1 MSQQPHVLII
11 GAGAIGSFYGAILK
25 RSGCTVSAVVRSEYE
40 AIRDGGFQFESPLG
54 DISWRPDHLYRDGD
68 QADSQPDYVIL
79 ATKVLPNSDRAA
91 LIRPWLGED
100 TGIVLIQN
108 GLDIE
113 RELAEAFPNN
123 PIISC
128 LAFIAVSRVAP
139 GQIKHN
145 AYGRLVMGRFPE
157 GIDEHCSRL
166 RDLFVE
172 GGIDIKLTEQ
182 VVGERWLKCVWNTP
196 FNPLSVLAN
205 GADTYTILDTPG
217 GEQLIRDLMAEVM
230 AVAEADGHPL
240 PSHLPD
246 SNIAGTRK
254 MPAYKNS
261 MALDYLNDRPIE
273 LDAILGNVVAIAH
286 RLNVPVPRL
295 ETVLVTLR
303 MRQG

>member
-1 MSQQPHVLII
+1 MNNKPHILIV

-25 RSGCTVSAVVRSEYE
+25 RAGCPVSVVLRSEYQAVKE
-40 AIRDGGFQFESPLG
+40 HGFRFESPLG
-54 DISWRPDHLYRDGD
+54 DISWTPDQVYRDGD
-68 QADSQPDYVIL
+68 SAEAKPDYLIL
-79 ATKVLPNSDRAA
+79 ATKIVPGTDRVAQV
-91 LIRPWLGED
+91 RPWMGKD
-100 TGIVLIQN
+100 TKLVLIQN

-113 RELAEAFPNN
+113 RELADAYPDN

-128 LAFIAVSRVAP
+128 LAFVAVSRVAP

-157 GIDEHCSRL
+157 GIDAHCEEIAE
-166 RDLFVE
+166 LFRA
-172 GGIDIKLTEQ
+172 GGIEIELAQ
-182 VVGERWLKCVWNTP
+182 NVVRERWLKCVWNTP

-205 GADTYTILDTPG
+205 GADTLTMLDTEG
-217 GEQLIRDLMAEVM
+217 GEQLVRDLMLEVM

-240 PSHLPD
+240 PAKLPEG
-246 SNIAGTRK
+246 NISGTRK

-286 RLNVPVPRL
+286 RHKVPVPRL
-295 ETVLVTLR
+295 ETMLVTLR
-303 MRQG
+303 MRA